1 MKVCGDMIQLRR
13 PNSDSTQAST
23 DVSADLDKIAS
34 FFDIMSSILQRV
46 SILEKKLPT
55 IKAYKANMTTVFSD
69 LMIVCGIATYYVASG
84 RFSE

>member
-1 MKVCGDMIQLRR
+1 MKVCDDMIQLR

-46 SILEKKLPT
+46 FILEKNYLLLRH
-55 IKAYKANMTTVFSD
+55 IKPV
-69 LMIVCGIATYYVASG
+69 
-84 RFSE
+84 